1 MKCFLALFL
10 FISQIIYAQQEKTLS
25 HKVIKGE
32 TIYQIS
38 KKYNVTPAEIFK
50 INPESQN
57 GLQENAIL
65 IIPNSNSFS
74 YNIKKT
80 EIPVNKTSINHLVQ
94 AKETLYGISKQYN
107 VTIADIEKA
116 NIDLLKEGMKPGQLI
131 VIPAKN
137 TQKKEI
143 KITPTM
149 VSSASTE
156 NTSNPNIH
164 IVKPQETLFGIARLY
179 NVSVNDLD
187 KLNSEILVDGLQIGE
202 TIAIPNKKKTLN
214 GQARIINAET
224 IFHIVE
230 AKETKYSI
238 AKKYSVSIAQL
249 ESQNPEII
257 GGLVIGNKLSINSKS
272 VKPNSDKEELMIAL
286 AEKQVAVEKVKA
298 KTLEIEDLQD
308 KLTVQ
313 KQMNQK
319 VLKVNS
325 LKVNLNS
332 IDETK
337 GGSAEKL
344 KLVLEAN
351 KNIQEILISKLD
363 SLVVTMSDDLIVLK
377 DKEID
382 DLEESKKLERES
394 YKSIGQTNEM
404 LFQLK
409 KDLADNRKIYSGLM
423 NKVQQISYDE
433 NHEYK
438 KKVKE
443 NYKAKNL
450 NEADKA
456 SIEAI
461 KKIQESQEINNKKNE
476 LLLTKIDSLGNEKN
490 VELKRRI
497 GKANFYSAEARDFD
511 DKMAQAKLKRY
522 QKNAIDVQKD
532 KTIVAETPTKT
543 REEIRKELGNDVVDE
558 KKMVKIEVLKNIK
571 DVKNGYYIVANI
583 FTEAKPRD
591 EFTLKLT
598 DSGEVNSNFF
608 FNINIFSYYVFS
620 KSFNNVDEA
629 LYECKQKAGN
639 PLFEN
644 MFIAQIDN
652 E

>member
-10 FISQIIYAQQEKTLS
+10 FISHIIYAQQEKTVS

-74 YNIKKT
+74 YNIKKI
-80 EIPVNKTSINHLVQ
+80 EIPVNKSSKIHLVQ
-94 AKETLYGISKQYN
+94 PKETLYGISKLYN
-107 VTIADIEKA
+107 VAIADIEKA
-116 NIDLLKEGMKPGQLI
+116 NVDLLKEGIKPGQSL
-131 VIPAKN
+131 VIPAKIV
-137 TQKKEI
+137 QKEEVKTKPI
-143 KITPTM
+143 L
-149 VSSASTE
+149 VSSANTE
-156 NTSNPNIH
+156 NTLNTNLH
-164 IVKPQETLFGIARLY
+164 IVKPKETLFGIARLY

-187 KLNSEILVDGLQIGE
+187 KLNSEILIDGLQIGE
-202 TIAIPNKKKTLN
+202 TIAIPNKNKTLN

-230 AKETKYSI
+230 AKETKFSI
-238 AKKYSVSIAQL
+238 AKKYDTTIEQL

-257 GGLVIGNKLSINSKS
+257 GGLIIGNKLAINSKQI
-272 VKPNSDKEELMIAL
+272 KANSDKEELMIAL

-325 LKVNLNS
+325 LKINLNS

-443 NYKAKNL
+443 NYKEKNL

-497 GKANFYSAEARDFD
+497 GKANFYGAEARDFD

-522 QKNAIDVQKD
+522 QKNAVDIQNN
-532 KTIVAETPTKT
+532 KTIVTEIPIKT
-543 REEIRKELGNDVVDE
+543 REEIRKELGNDIVDE

-629 LYECKQKAGN
+629 LYECKQKVGN

-644 MFIAQIDN
+644 MFIAQIEN